1 MAISSARAIF
11 GLQAI
16 GTFDVPSTLVTG
28 LESGS
33 VTLGAPQTPVNFSNA
48 DVCYSTKITLTS
60 AQNPVLAV
68 TTGDVTADGATVL
81 DGDGKDFQ
89 GDDITTIVTLYGV
102 CVELV
107 TGAVSISD
115 GTNTF
120 PAPCQFWFDSG
131 STTTELLGN
140 LTLTGTGASSSVIIT
155 VIGKSS

>member
-1 MAISSARAIF
+1 MAISSSRAIF

-16 GTFDVPSTLVTG
+16 GTETG
-28 LESGS
+28 PLASGS
-33 VTLGAPQTPVNFSNA
+33 VTLGAPQTQVNFTDA
-48 DVCYSTKITLTS
+48 DVCYSTQITLS
-60 AQNPVLAV
+60 SSQNPVLAV

-120 PAPCQFWFDSG
+120 PAPAQFWFDSG
-131 STTTELLGN
+131 STATELLGN